1 MFCIPIIPLHLHT
14 GTSVHDG
21 SGTLPVQ
28 AALTLAMVDSVHKTV
43 AATLAPM
50 RRDDVI
56 RHLKQ
61 CAPEVRRNSL
71 HANTHEPDDILIRV
85 HLSSK
90 LFASY
95 RIRVVCPSVFL

>member
-1 MFCIPIIPLHLHT
+1 MCLTIYFAFLSFPSSDT

-61 CAPEVRRNSL
+61 CAPEVTTRAIL
-71 HANTHEPDDILIRV
+71 HVQTHTSMV
-85 HLSSK
+85 T
-90 LFASY
+90 F
-95 RIRVVCPSVFL
+95 

>member
-1 MFCIPIIPLHLHT
+1 M
-14 GTSVHDG
+14 HDG

-61 CAPEVRRNSL
+61 CAPEVWTRARSFSWKNFKKR
-71 HANTHEPDDILIRV
+71 THD
-85 HLSSK
+85 
-90 LFASY
+90 
-95 RIRVVCPSVFL
+95 